1 MSEEKDSASK
11 KPGSS
16 SEEKAKRTDEGR
28 VDQDDLEGSQAD
40 IGESLPD
47 DEPEG
52 DDDEPEGDD
61 DEPEGD
67 DDEPEGDDDEPEGD
81 DGEPWD
87 RDLSLVSGAEDDIDP
102 DLLALGEE
110 KPGPRL
116 HRPIIMTVVC
126 ILIVVMMAW
135 FRHDLLYFFTPNEP
149 IDLGPAHDIEF
160 DASWENRYIRFD
172 GWPLAPS
179 VTGNDPSCGR
189 LQGFP
194 TYQRR
199 VLCRGHQS
207 AIPLMGRPEHD
218 LIVQRYLVRQLRISY
233 SAPEGREEQTH
244 ILAESAALRI
254 SAVQKVSRT
263 GPGELGHM
271 IAEVEGNPGKTD
283 IDAVAKSIRFQI
295 EASVP
300 GVKRVSV
307 ERVRRDPPGS
317 FEGRLVRLRD
327 LGSRFAA
334 VGDFLNEC
342 TTYEVDGD
350 TWVVLD
356 GSEAGSDAWDSEGLC
371 YGQAPRQYW
380 PYLVLYFL
388 LGVIL
393 ILNIYLLVRFLMAA
407 RRR

>member
-1 MSEEKDSASK
+1 
-11 KPGSS
+11 
-16 SEEKAKRTDEGR
+16 
-28 VDQDDLEGSQAD
+28 
-40 IGESLPD
+40 
-47 DEPEG
+47 
-52 DDDEPEGDD
+52 
-61 DEPEGD
+61 
-67 DDEPEGDDDEPEGD
+67 
-81 DGEPWD
+81 
-87 RDLSLVSGAEDDIDP
+87 
-102 DLLALGEE
+102 
-110 KPGPRL
+110 
-116 HRPIIMTVVC
+116 
-126 ILIVVMMAW
+126 
-135 FRHDLLYFFTPNEP
+135 
-149 IDLGPAHDIEF
+149 
-160 DASWENRYIRFD
+160 
-172 GWPLAPS
+172 
-179 VTGNDPSCGR
+179 
-189 LQGFP
+189 
-194 TYQRR
+194 
-199 VLCRGHQS
+199 
-207 AIPLMGRPEHD
+207 
-218 LIVQRYLVRQLRISY
+218 
-233 SAPEGREEQTH
+233 
-244 ILAESAALRI
+244 
-254 SAVQKVSRT
+254 
-263 GPGELGHM
+263 M